1 MTAPRTITR
10 NGYGLVIGLALA
22 AVASALIGTSLTGE
36 VPVPG
41 VTEPGVLVRYG
52 LPMARVLL
60 DVSALGTVGL
70 SLLPMLLGFDRPK
83 QTEPVLAI
91 ARRGA
96 VITSVCW
103 ALGALLSLVFQ
114 AADLHPG
121 EMPTVGSVVDYVKLI
136 GAGQALVIS
145 AVIALV
151 YLGFAVLAVRHGES
165 VPAELRVVL
174 SVFGLLPIPVTGH
187 ASNFGLAWGGHGLT
201 MVSMELH
208 VMAAAGWTGGLA
220 ALGVLVVANRSL
232 LAMALPKFSKLA
244 TLCLVIVGATGLV
257 NAFLTL
263 YETPGVNPVT
273 GLFTTHYGWI
283 VLGKIACY
291 GVLGVL
297 GANIR
302 FRLLPQIIQHQRVP
316 ALVGW
321 ITTEVSVMGLAYGLA
336 VVLTRAP
343 VV

>member
-1 MTAPRTITR
+1 VTAPRTITR

-22 AVASALIGTSLTGE
+22 AMASALIGTSLTGE

-41 VTEPGVLVRYG
+41 VAEPGVMVRYG

-91 ARRGA
+91 ARRVA
-96 VITSVCW
+96 VVTSICW

-114 AADLHPG
+114 TADLHPG
-121 EMPTVGSVVDYVKLI
+121 QIPAVGSIIDYVKLI

-151 YLGFAVLAVRHGES
+151 YLGFAVLAVRHGE
-165 VPAELRVVL
+165 LVL
-174 SVFGLLPIPVTGH
+174 SVFGLPPIPVTGH

-244 TLCLVIVGATGLV
+244 TLCLVIVGVTGLV

-263 YETPGVNPVT
+263 YETPGVNLVT

-316 ALVGW
+316 VLVGC